1 MIVIGLLNGFKSV
14 RQILRWADKLK
25 EDMCQLLDMEDIPSP
40 PTVSRMLSGIDEE
53 EFVYLFADWIGS
65 IVNTRGIHVAIDGKA
80 LRGSTEK
87 SRGGGT
93 PYILNLIDTETGIV
107 LRQIPISLKTNEI
120 TAIPKLLD
128 IFQIKDNMFTIDS
141 IGTQIEIV
149 KQIDSNGGW
158 YLLPVKKNQKKLY
171 EEIME
176 KAAAEEER
184 QKEEKEKKEPK
195 DASNQL
201 NTPSTPDTQSTFEK
215 NRGRIERRTD
225 QVWTIESG
233 FGNRTREFQGV
244 KVVGTMERLRQ
255 VIRRDAN
262 GDVISMSE
270 AEFREQEEASD
281 SKEAAYQK
289 IGFISNKELSA
300 EEAARMLRDHWKI
313 EDSLH
318 YVLDDTFREDKSNFH
333 GGKNNMALLRKVAY
347 NILRLY
353 TIHEGEEQQVRQE
366 SSMQDALTDFMASKD
381 MHLIKKYVFSGIA
394 SLY

>member
-141 IGTQIEIV
+141 IGTQIEM
-149 KQIDSNGGW
+149 S
-158 YLLPVKKNQKKLY
+158 KL
-171 EEIME
+171 
-176 KAAAEEER
+176 
-184 QKEEKEKKEPK
+184 
-195 DASNQL
+195 
-201 NTPSTPDTQSTFEK
+201 
-215 NRGRIERRTD
+215 
-225 QVWTIESG
+225 
-233 FGNRTREFQGV
+233 GN
-244 KVVGTMERLRQ
+244 L
-255 VIRRDAN
+255 
-262 GDVISMSE
+262 
-270 AEFREQEEASD
+270 
-281 SKEAAYQK
+281 
-289 IGFISNKELSA
+289 
-300 EEAARMLRDHWKI
+300 
-313 EDSLH
+313 
-318 YVLDDTFREDKSNFH
+318 
-333 GGKNNMALLRKVAY
+333 GK
-347 NILRLY
+347 
-353 TIHEGEEQQVRQE
+353 
-366 SSMQDALTDFMASKD
+366 
-381 MHLIKKYVFSGIA
+381 
-394 SLY
+394 